1 MSSKIVGAA
10 TDAVLA
16 LQSFTDALARLPGV
30 AKIDFSD
37 TIFSLAELSE
47 RLKATA
53 QSAGKEDGGAAKTI
67 EELNTE
73 LNRVLEGIGN
83 TSDKLSEGQQALK
96 DYAKAAEDVQA
107 STESA
112 ALRGVKALEDS
123 LVNIVTG
130 AESAKEAFRSMAQSI
145 LADIARIVIQQQI
158 SGPIAEALGSFFASG
173 STGTVPP
180 KPTAIGGPVQRGVP
194 RIVGEMGKEL
204 FVPSSSGS
212 IVSNKALAAAGV
224 GGGGGITVNQT
235 INVTTGVQQTV
246 RSEIVNLMP
255 QIANA
260 TKAAVADSRL
270 RGGSFSKAFGG

>member
-1 MSSKIVGAA
+1 M
-10 TDAVLA
+10 L
-16 LQSFTDALARLPGV
+16 RL
-30 AKIDFSD
+30 ILD
-37 TIFSLAELSE
+37 TIFSLAELRGNGKKGCS
-47 RLKATA
+47 K

-145 LADIARIVIQQQI
+145 SLILLGLLFRRQQI

-173 STGTVPP
+173 STGGTVH
-180 KPTAIGGPVQRGVP
+180 
-194 RIVGEMGKEL
+194 
-204 FVPSSSGS
+204 
-212 IVSNKALAAAGV
+212 
-224 GGGGGITVNQT
+224 
-235 INVTTGVQQTV
+235 
-246 RSEIVNLMP
+246 
-255 QIANA
+255 
-260 TKAAVADSRL
+260 
-270 RGGSFSKAFGG
+270 